1 MKCVLIFLLLCIIT
15 KNNLAINGCVNYK
28 NGTCTLQDIH
38 FSLGRSSFNLASFN
52 VPVSKMMF
60 KNSQIPVLTSK
71 VCEALPAL
79 NIFKANNVSMRKINA
94 DAFNACNNLTEIQLQ
109 NNLLTELD
117 PDLFDSNS
125 ELAKVYLYENR
136 LKAIHGTM
144 FKNTPKLEVL
154 SLFKNAL
161 DELSLTDFPVLPNLS
176 ILSIVS
182 NFITELDA
190 HQITKKFP
198 NLTQIYIGRNLFDC
212 RQLNETLNI
221 LNSNRIIVNKAG
233 NSYLP
238 PTINTTKLLRVACLQ
253 NEHRFPLI
261 FESNELPHTTK
272 SRMLIQYLKDDLTMK
287 KPEFDDGLKNGSIT
301 DELIG
306 DQGRSV
312 KMTKPDVASLEKRL
326 DLNFHMIIVFM
337 VLTAIFLIIIL
348 VLVFKR

>member
-52 VPVSKMMF
+52 
-60 KNSQIPVLTSK
+60 
-71 VCEALPAL
+71 
-79 NIFKANNVSMRKINA
+79 
-94 DAFNACNNLTEIQLQ
+94 
-109 NNLLTELD
+109 
-117 PDLFDSNS
+117 
-125 ELAKVYLYENR
+125 
-136 LKAIHGTM
+136 
-144 FKNTPKLEVL
+144 
-154 SLFKNAL
+154 
-161 DELSLTDFPVLPNLS
+161 
-176 ILSIVS
+176 
-182 NFITELDA
+182 
-190 HQITKKFP
+190 
-198 NLTQIYIGRNLFDC
+198 
-212 RQLNETLNI
+212 
-221 LNSNRIIVNKAG
+221 AG